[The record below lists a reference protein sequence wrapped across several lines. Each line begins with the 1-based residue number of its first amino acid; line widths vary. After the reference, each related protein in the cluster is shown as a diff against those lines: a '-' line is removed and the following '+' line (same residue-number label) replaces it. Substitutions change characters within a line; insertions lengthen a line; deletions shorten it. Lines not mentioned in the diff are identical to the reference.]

1 MGNPFN
7 LAATQTLDGM
17 SERSATK
24 SWLRGMIVGL
34 VALFA
39 LLIGPTSPALA
50 HDELANTEVILG
62 ASGEAS
68 SITLSYT
75 NNIMDGA
82 TIVNVTNAAGE
93 AVTEG
98 DAVID
103 GFDVKQQLQPL
114 EPGVYQAVWSVVSSD
129 GHRIEG
135 GFEFD
140 VVEGSTDPPAIRTIT
155 SVAGAEELA
164 DAPADN
170 AGTNGGKVWLWIG
183 IAIAGVLVI
192 GGGIA
197 AFAMKAKR
205 QALAADE
212 DLTGIE

>member
-7 LAATQTLDGM
+7 LAATQTLHGN
-17 SERSATK
+17 SERNATK
-24 SWLRGMIVGL
+24 SWLRVMVVGL
-34 VALFA
+34 VAFFA

-50 HDELANTEVILG
+50 HDELANTEVVIG

-93 AVTEG
+93 TVTNG

-140 VVEGSTDPPAIRTIT
+140 VVEGSTEPPAIRTIT

-164 DAPADN
+164 EAPADHE
-170 AGTNGGKVWLWIG
+170 GTSSGQIWLWIG

-192 GGGIA
+192 GGGVA

-205 QALAADE
+205 QAAATDE
-212 DLTGIE
+212 DTTDIE